1 MMPIRIIKLLI
12 CWKGKFAS
20 LVVLQEENI
29 GCGSFKHYVIA
40 WREGNNH
47 TFDDVDLLRVL
58 CIFFFFFLKY
68 LLLNTKRVPPPPQA
82 EHVILHNFM
91 IFSGNHSIAY
101 RTLYLCHFWHK

>member
-1 MMPIRIIKLLI
+1 MCHLVERVNHLLHHCTAKRSLRLSFFLFLGNFMMPIRIIKLLI

-47 TFDDVDLLRVL
+47 TFDDVDLLHVL
-58 CIFFFFFLKY
+58 CIFIFF
-68 LLLNTKRVPPPPQA
+68 
-82 EHVILHNFM
+82 
-91 IFSGNHSIAY
+91 
-101 RTLYLCHFWHK
+101 